1 MSFDIHW
8 SKMDSRIAS
17 TIQNKLNEYFSN
29 LSQKPSVIGDI
40 KVTQLNLGNQP
51 PQVELLDIT
60 PPFTEFYLPT
70 AEEIIDQ
77 QTQDLYNQIEL
88 EKILLDNDSFDNTRL
103 QESIKGFDFKDINK
117 TKTHS
122 NKGFDEKSTFSI
134 NSDFERRFNTNSV
147 NRQRLNI
154 PEYTQKNEYSL
165 SNDLNSNF
173 MHNNVQPSGIYS
185 YGTPN
190 VGLHS
195 FQDSKSA
202 IFSLKSD
209 IFPSRKNSVANSIP
223 YNQNSAH
230 TFPHLRN
237 TSNAHASSKTN
248 RSVTSSTNNSRFN
261 NKNFSSIENSLYQ
274 HTPNSSP
281 YNSQSRLH
289 NSIVPGQDD
298 LQLHFKLAYSG
309 DCSITLTAELQ
320 LNYPASSFISLP
332 ITFIVSN
339 LKFSATAVVA
349 YLTDRLS
356 FSFLEPELPRTS
368 LLDDLSIKSEI
379 GDDHQQ
385 VLKNVESVEKFIVEQ
400 IRKAID
406 ENFVLPS
413 YTCIEF

>member
-8 SKMDSRIAS
+8 SKMDSRIA
-17 TIQNKLNEYFSN
+17 TIIQNKLNEYFSN

-51 PQVELLDIT
+51 PQIELLDIT
-60 PPFTEFYLPT
+60 PPFAEFYLPT

-88 EKILLDNDSFDNTRL
+88 EKILLDNESFNNTRL
-103 QESIKGFDFKDINK
+103 QESIQSLDFKDNNISK
-117 TKTHS
+117 AYS
-122 NKGFDEKSTFSI
+122 NKGFDEKSMFSI
-134 NSDFERRFNTNSV
+134 NSDFERQFNSNSINHQRFNV
-147 NRQRLNI
+147 
-154 PEYTQKNEYSL
+154 PEYPQKNDYSL
-165 SNDLNSNF
+165 SNDTNPSLI
-173 MHNNVQPSGIYS
+173 HNNVHSSGIYS

-190 VGLHS
+190 IGLHS
-195 FQDSKSA
+195 FQDNKSA

-209 IFPSRKNSVANSIP
+209 IFPSRKNSVANSIS
-223 YNQNSAH
+223 YNQNNAH

-237 TSNAHASSKTN
+237 KSNTHASSKN
-248 RSVTSSTNNSRFN
+248 NQPVSSSTNNSRFN
-261 NKNFSSIENSLYQ
+261 NKNYSSIANSLYQ
-274 HTPNSSP
+274 QIPNSSP
-281 YNSQSRLH
+281 SNSQSRLH
-289 NSIVPGQDD
+289 NSIVPGDDD

-356 FSFLEPELPRTS
+356 FSFLEPEPPRT
-368 LLDDLSIKSEI
+368 
-379 GDDHQQ
+379 
-385 VLKNVESVEKFIVEQ
+385 
-400 IRKAID
+400 
-406 ENFVLPS
+406 
-413 YTCIEF
+413 